1 MTERSML
8 DRVRV
13 PLRVDARQ
21 AGELLGLLEHEIA
34 ILIRV
39 KLLRP
44 LGSPAKNGRRF
55 FFAREILELDR
66 EWWDR
71 AQRAIERHWRQ
82 RNKPS
87 LANSES
93 LPRSARQAA

>member
-1 MTERSML
+1 MTDRSML

-21 AGELLGLLEHEIA
+21 AGELLGLLDHEIA
-34 ILIRV
+34 ILIRA

-71 AQRAIERHWRQ
+71 AQRAIERHWKQ
-82 RNKPS
+82 RNR
-87 LANSES
+87 LVANSES
-93 LPRSARQAA
+93 SQPSVRQPA